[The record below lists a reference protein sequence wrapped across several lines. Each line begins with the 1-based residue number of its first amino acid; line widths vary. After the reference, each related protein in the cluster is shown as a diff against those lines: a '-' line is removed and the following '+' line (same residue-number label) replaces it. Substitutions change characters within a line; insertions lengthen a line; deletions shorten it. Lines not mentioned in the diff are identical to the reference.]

1 MAHGAP
7 DYTRRVQVTIVAGQP
22 AEEAAAGDIGNY
34 AGGDQTY
41 QTVASWTVTTAK
53 IGELKE
59 ILMISNDYDHTEIRI
74 TINGTVFET
83 DWSPTSSMPIIFEDL
98 RLAAGAIVLVEAQST
113 DGTSI
118 DVDVVIIGK
127 EIG

>member
-1 MAHGAP
+1 MARGAP
-7 DYTRRVQVTIVAGQP
+7 DWTRQVQIVIVAAQP
-22 AEEAAAGDIGNY
+22 KVEAAAGDIGNY
-34 AGGDQTY
+34 AGTDQTY
-41 QTVASWTVTTAK
+41 QTVASWTVTTGK

-59 ILMISNDYDHTEIRI
+59 ILIISDAYIYTEVRI
-74 TINGTVFET
+74 TIDGTVFET

-98 RLAAGAIVLVEAQST
+98 RLAAGAVVLVEAQST
-113 DGTSI
+113 DGTAI